1 MAVPNSRQDL
11 IDYAKRRLGD
21 PVLEINI
28 DEDQMEDRVDEALQY
43 YQEFHSDATVRTYLK
58 HLVTAT
64 DVSKTDLPPKTN
76 GVAKSEEVTSTASD
90 GDDDTMSYFS
100 KLADED

>member
-64 DVSKTDLPPKTN
+64 DVTN
-76 GVAKSEEVTSTASD
+76 QYIPIPTNVLTVTKLFPIASSFNSSFTSSTSNI
-90 GDDDTMSYFS
+90 
-100 KLADED
+100 K